1 MELWFDEIYG
11 LAPGARLRMKVS
23 RILDSVTTPYQK
35 IDVFE
40 TPQFG
45 KVLVIDGI
53 IMLTESD
60 EFCYHEM
67 IAHPALVSHPNP
79 ERVLVIGGGDGG
91 AVRQIVKH
99 KSVKSVK
106 LCDIDSAVTEISRK
120 HFPDIA
126 AGLSNPCVELFH
138 EDGADFIKRHQDE
151 FDAVIVDSTDP
162 IGPGESLFTEGF
174 LQGLKGVIRKGG
186 ICIQQ
191 AESFFYHPQLLTG
204 LFQFVPRYFKKY
216 GYYWTA
222 IPTYPSG
229 MIGFSFLSD
238 EIDPYSVEP
247 DALRIPGGLR
257 YYSAKMHKAAF
268 CLPAFAEALIG
279 LKRS

>member
-11 LAPGARLRMKVS
+11 LAPGARLKMKVS
-23 RILDSVTTPYQK
+23 RILESVTTPYQK

-67 IAHPALVSHPNP
+67 ITHPALLSHPNP

-91 AVRQIVKH
+91 AVRQIIRH
-99 KSVKSVK
+99 KCVKSVR
-106 LCDIDSAVTEISRK
+106 LCDIDRTVTEVSRK
-120 HFPDIA
+120 HFPA
-126 AGLSNPCVELFH
+126 LASGLSDTRVELFH
-138 EDGADFIKRHQDE
+138 ENGAQFIKSHQNE
-151 FDAVIVDSTDP
+151 FDVVIVDSTDP
-162 IGPGESLFTEGF
+162 IGPGESLFTEEF
-174 LQGLKGVIRKGG
+174 LQGLKGVVRKGG

-191 AESFFYHPQLLTG
+191 AESFFYHPQLLSE
-204 LFQFVPRYFKKY
+204 LFTFIPKYFAKY

-238 EIDPYSVEP
+238 ELDPYSVEP
-247 DALRIPGGLR
+247 DISRIPAGLR
-257 YYSAKMHKAAF
+257 YYSVKMHKAAF
-268 CLPAFAEALIG
+268 CLPAFAEKLLG
-279 LKRS
+279 LERS